1 MKSKIRNILTL
12 FFAGILLLLLP
23 VFLLR
28 VQPIEVNTP
37 VITQAEMIAQEE
49 KQLKEEQQSAV
60 RAQIRRLYTC
70 EVDEDCIIVDKD
82 PCGCLIGPAGVMAI
96 NADKTLEFNRRF
108 QSAMAKACPDVAPST
123 EKECSSSARAVCQS
137 GLCRIVY

>member
-12 FFAGILLLLLP
+12 FLAAVVLLLLP
-23 VFLLR
+23 IFLLR
-28 VQPIEVNTP
+28 VRPIP
-37 VITQAEMIAQEE
+37 VDIPVVTRAEMIAQEE
-49 KQLKEEQQSAV
+49 KQQKEEIQSAV

-82 PCGCLIGPAGVMAI
+82 PCGCLIGPSGVMAI
-96 NADKTLEFNRRF
+96 NAEKTLEFNRRF
-108 QSAMAKACPDVAPST
+108 QSAMAKACPDTQPST
-123 EKECSSSARAVCQS
+123 EKECSASARAVCQS